1 MRLFLIISLSLVTFL
16 GCTHKNAFDR
26 FDMTQE
32 RERSEE
38 SIQSSKVMN
47 KESAYGVVTAVHLNK
62 AYPELYKDAEY
73 FYIYLNID
81 GDDKESVFELN
92 GSKSMLVEELNNTN
106 EFTKI
111 THFDAEWKR
120 YYLVGFKKEEGK
132 LNLSLK
138 YDNTTTLFTF
148 KNE

>member
-1 MRLFLIISLSLVTFL
+1 MKLFLIISIVFL
-16 GCTHKNAFDR
+16 AFSGCSRNNAFGR
-26 FDMTQE
+26 FEMTQE

-38 SIQSSKVMN
+38 NIQSSKVMD

-73 FYIYLNID
+73 FYIYFNID
-81 GDDKESVFELN
+81 GDPKEAIFELN
-92 GSKSMLVEELNNTN
+92 GSTSMLVEELNSTN

-111 THFDAEWKR
+111 THFNAQWKN

-132 LNLSLK
+132 LKLTLK
-138 YDNTTTLFTF
+138 HNQTNTTFLF